1 MTFRCTGRA
10 AQICQDSLHYVQE
23 LDGLMLGNGRLEQAQ
38 VAEQALQTRDFLA
51 SERYDFLSR
60 CGTKLRRFYKMTE
73 EQ

>member
-1 MTFRCTGRA
+1 
-10 AQICQDSLHYVQE
+10 
-23 LDGLMLGNGRLEQAQ
+23 MLGNGRLEQAQ